1 MFLKEIEYSEYAGS
15 TQEWRLE
22 RITLGQRNLVVGRNA
37 TGKTRT
43 LNLIAGVAKNL
54 TSNGPLPLSS
64 HFRIKWKH
72 EGKDYFYELLVED
85 QQVLLETL
93 EIDGKVY
100 LERTAGGVGRIWAEK
115 IGQGQFIEFQ
125 TPPSEIAVFK
135 RRDSIQHGF
144 IEPLHEWASQVRH
157 YRFGSLFGKEHLTIF
172 VPNGPAVDERD
183 ESQVSGLFRQ
193 GLKQFGQPYVDSV
206 MADMRKVGYD
216 LETIELGMP
225 VSIRFEGVPGEL
237 LSIRVREQGLTCM
250 TDQFGMSQG
259 MYRVLSLF
267 VHINYMQMKGVSTCV
282 VVDDI
287 GEGLDFERS
296 CQVINVLREKSEKSG
311 LQLIMSSNDRFVMNE
326 VPLEEW
332 TVLQRTGSFVRAR
345 NYDNSAEQ
353 FDEFRFTGLSNF
365 SFFEMDYLNES
376 RTE

>member
-1 MFLKEIEYSEYAGS
+1 M
-15 TQEWRLE
+15 
-22 RITLGQRNLVVGRNA
+22 VVGKNS

-43 LNLIAGVAKNL
+43 LNLIAGLARNL
-54 TSNGPLPLSS
+54 TSTAPLPLSA
-64 HFRIKWKH
+64 HFRVTWIH
-72 EGKDYFYELLVED
+72 EGKQYFYEVLIED
-85 QQVLLETL
+85 QQVQLEVL
-93 EIDGKVY
+93 RIDGKEY
-100 LERTAGGVGRIWAEK
+100 LERRVGGVGRIWADK
-115 IGQGQFIEFQ
+115 IGDGQYIEFQ
-125 TPPSEIAVFK
+125 TPPSEIAIFK

-144 IEPLHEWASQVRH
+144 IEPLHDWASQVRH
-157 YRFGSLFGKEHLTIF
+157 YHFGSLFGKEHLTIF

-183 ESQVSGLFRQ
+183 ENQVSGLFRQ
-193 GLKQFGQPYVDSV
+193 GIKQFGQPYVEAV
-206 MADMRKVGYD
+206 RADMSKVGYD
-216 LETIELGMP
+216 LETIELGAP
-225 VSIRFEGVPGEL
+225 VSVRFEGIPGEL
-237 LSIRVREQGLTCM
+237 LSIRVKERGLTCM

-267 VHINYMQMKGVSTCV
+267 VHLNYMQRKGVSTCV

-296 CQVINVLREKSEKSG
+296 CQVISVLREKSERSG

-332 TVLQRTGSFVRAR
+332 TVLQRTGSRVRAR
-345 NYDNSAEQ
+345 NYANSAEQ

-376 RTE
+376 RAE

>member
-1 MFLKEIEYSEYAGS
+1 MFLKEIEYSEYAG
-15 TQEWRLE
+15 TAQEWRLE
-22 RITLGQRNLVVGRNA
+22 RTTLGQRNLVVGKNS

-43 LNLIAGVAKNL
+43 LNLIAAIARSL

-64 HFRIKWKH
+64 HYRIKWMH
-72 EGKDYFYELLVED
+72 EEKEYFYELHVED
-85 QQVLLETL
+85 QQVLLESL
-93 EIDGKVY
+93 EINGHSY
-100 LERTAGGVGRIWAEK
+100 LHRTKGGVGHIWADK
-115 IGQGQFIEFQ
+115 IGTGQSIEFQ
-125 TPPSEIAVFK
+125 TPPSEISIFK

-144 IEPLHEWASQVRH
+144 LEPIHQWASQVRH
-157 YRFGSLFGKEHLTIF
+157 YRFGSLFGKDHVTIF

-183 ESQVSGLFRQ
+183 ENQVSGLFRQ
-193 GLKQFGQPYVDSV
+193 AIKQFGQSYIDAVI
-206 MADMRKVGYD
+206 ADMHKVGYAI
-216 LETIELGMP
+216 ESIELGAP
-225 VSIRFEGVPGEL
+225 VSVRFEGVPGEL
-237 LSIRVREQGLTCM
+237 LSIRVRERGLTCT

-267 VHINYMQMKGVSTCV
+267 VHLNYMQMKGVSTCV

-296 CQVINVLREKSEKSG
+296 CQVINVLREKSEISG

-332 TVLQRTGSFVRAR
+332 TVLQRTGSCVRAR
-345 NYDNSAEQ
+345 NYENSAEQ

>member
-1 MFLKEIEYSEYAGS
+1 MFLKEIEYSEYAG
-15 TQEWRLE
+15 TAQEWHLE
-22 RITLGQRNLVVGRNA
+22 RITLGQRNLVVGKNS

-43 LNLIAGVAKNL
+43 LNVIAGLARNL
-54 TSNGPLPLSS
+54 TSNAPLPLSS
-64 HFRIKWKH
+64 HFRVKWTH
-72 EGKDYFYELLVED
+72 EGQEYFYELLIEE
-85 QQVLLETL
+85 QQVCLETL
-93 EIDGKVY
+93 EVDGKVY
-100 LERTAGGVGRIWAEK
+100 LERKAGGFGRIWAQK
-115 IGQGQFIEFQ
+115 IGDGLFIEFQ
-125 TPPSEIAVFK
+125 TPPGEIAVFK

-144 IEPLHEWASQVRH
+144 IEPLHDWASQVRH
-157 YRFGSLFGKEHLTIF
+157 YHFGSLFGKDHVTIF

-183 ESQVSGLFRQ
+183 ENQVSGLFRQ
-193 GLKQFGQPYVDSV
+193 GVKNFGRTYVDAV
-206 MADMRKVGYD
+206 QADMSKVGYD
-216 LETIELGMP
+216 LDIIELGAP
-225 VSIRFEGVPGEL
+225 VSVRFEGVPGEL
-237 LSIRVREQGLTCM
+237 LSIRVSEKGLTCM

-267 VHINYMQMKGVSTCV
+267 VHLNYMQMKGVSTCV

-296 CQVINVLREKSEKSG
+296 CQVIGVLREKSERSG

-332 TVLQRTGSFVRAR
+332 TVLQRTGSRVRAR
-345 NYDNSAEQ
+345 NYGNSAEQ

>member
-1 MFLKEIEYSEYAGS
+1 MFLKEIEYSEYAR
-15 TQEWRLE
+15 TPQEWRLE
-22 RITLGQRNLVVGRNA
+22 HITLGQRNLVVGKNA

-43 LNLIAGVAKNL
+43 LNVIAGLARNL
-54 TSNGPLPLSS
+54 TSNAPLPLSS
-64 HFRIKWKH
+64 HFRVKWSH
-72 EGKDYFYELLVED
+72 EGKEYIYELRIED

-93 EIDGKVY
+93 HIDGKGC
-100 LERTAGGVGRIWAEK
+100 LERRVGGVGKIWAEK
-115 IGQGQFIEFQ
+115 IGGGQFIEFQ

-144 IEPLHEWASQVRH
+144 IEPLHDWASQVRH
-157 YRFGSLFGKEHLTIF
+157 YRFGSLFGKEHVTIF

-183 ESQVSGLFRQ
+183 ENQVSGLFRQ
-193 GLKQFGQPYVDSV
+193 GLKQFGDAYVEAV
-206 MADMRKVGYD
+206 RADMCKVGYD
-216 LETIELGMP
+216 LETIEIGTP
-225 VSIRFEGVPGEL
+225 VSVRFEGVPGEL
-237 LSIRVREQGLTCM
+237 LSIRVRERGLTCM

-267 VHINYMQMKGVSTCV
+267 VHLNYMQMKGVSTCV
-282 VVDDI
+282 IVDDI

-296 CQVINVLREKSEKSG
+296 CQVIGVLREKSEKSG

-332 TVLQRTGSFVRAR
+332 TVLQRTGSRVHAR
-345 NYDNSAEQ
+345 NYGNSAEQ

>member
-1 MFLKEIEYSEYAGS
+1 MFLKEIEYSEYAG
-15 TQEWRLE
+15 TAQGWYLE
-22 RITLGQRNLVVGRNA
+22 CTTLGQRNLVVGRNS

-43 LNLIAGVAKNL
+43 LNIIAGLARNL
-54 TSNGPLPLSS
+54 TSNTPLPLSA
-64 HFRIKWKH
+64 HFRVKWIH
-72 EGKDYFYELLVED
+72 AGLVYFYELLIEE
-85 QQVLLETL
+85 QQVLSEKL
-93 EIDGKVY
+93 EIDGKPC
-100 LERTAGGVGRIWAEK
+100 LERSSGGFGRIWAEK
-115 IGQGQFIEFQ
+115 IGEGQYIEFQ

-144 IEPLHEWASQVRH
+144 IEPLHDWASQVRH

-183 ESQVSGLFRQ
+183 ENQVSGLFRQ
-193 GLKQFGQPYVDSV
+193 GIKQFGRPYVEAV
-206 MADMRKVGYD
+206 IADMLRVGYD
-216 LETIELGMP
+216 LEMIELGTP
-225 VSIRFEGVPGEL
+225 VSVRFEGVPGEL
-237 LSIRVREQGLTCM
+237 LSIRVKEKGLTCM

-267 VHINYMQMKGVSTCV
+267 VHINYMLKKGASTCV
-282 VVDDI
+282 VVDDM

-332 TVLQRTGSFVRAR
+332 IVLQRTGSRVRAR
-345 NYDNSAEQ
+345 NYENSAEQ